1 MRNLIRCVIV
11 PLAVAFALGLVPGC
25 RSGGSTEAG
34 AGIED
39 GDAGSARD
47 DAFELRAGDL
57 VQVDGWNRTE
67 LVVGGARV
75 WMSDQVAVDASMI
88 EDATCTEDGAG
99 RPAVLVSLDETGTE
113 ALKRLSTEQLSR
125 PIVVVVDGRPT
136 SAPMVMSPLAA
147 RFMITADDLTDDQCE
162 DLARRLSA
170 D

>member
-11 PLAVAFALGLVPGC
+11 PLVAAFAVGLVPGC
-25 RSGGSTEAG
+25 RSGGSVQART
-34 AGIED
+34 D
-39 GDAGSARD
+39 DGSALD
-47 DAFELRAGDL
+47 DAFQLRAGDL
-57 VQVDGWNRTE
+57 VEVDGWSRTD
-67 LVVGGARV
+67 LVVGGSRV
-75 WMSDQVAVDASMI
+75 WMSDEVAVDASMI
-88 EDATCTEDGAG
+88 EVAACTEDGAG
-99 RPAVLVSLDETGTE
+99 RPAVLVSLDETGAE
-113 ALKRLSTEQLSR
+113 ALRRLSTEQLSR